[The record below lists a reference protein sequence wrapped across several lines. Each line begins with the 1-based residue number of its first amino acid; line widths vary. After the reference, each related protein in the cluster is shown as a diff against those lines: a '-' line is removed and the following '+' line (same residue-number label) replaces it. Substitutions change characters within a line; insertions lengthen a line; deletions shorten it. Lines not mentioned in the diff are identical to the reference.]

1 MIRAAVFTALLSASL
16 LQVNADE
23 PAAVPPPPLS
33 IDTLYHPKNRFKY
46 VESASPATRWITADD
61 GSPRLLIRRDKGWMQ
76 IDPQAKR
83 GDDAEPEKLWP
94 GTETLVSQLT
104 SLGDVDE
111 KKARGIVAGWI
122 MSDRSLDKTLLRIDD
137 SIAIVGFKQN
147 PRWITRQSSHWND
160 ATLSPD
166 GQRVAFVQDHDLYV
180 MNIETG
186 RMMRVTDDGSPTRL
200 NGRLDWVYQEEVY
213 GRGNFKAFWW
223 SDDSRSI
230 ALLRID
236 NSKVRTYTFTTSD
249 GPRGGTV
256 AERYPKSGDPNPLAE
271 LWVVTLGQSSEDSVS
286 LKPIFTP
293 ASSDAADDSLIVR
306 VGWRPESTELVF
318 AQTNRVQSELT
329 LWRYDASSGAPP
341 TPIVRESSNQWLEI
355 LGLPQ
360 WLSGGDFLWLSDLP
374 SGRRR
379 VWRISEDG
387 SRRIPLTPENFDVR
401 ELVGVDQDNSV
412 GWVTGDIQR
421 GIVGQHL
428 YQFSLD
434 SDNTNS
440 DKIERLTDDLP
451 WHNISISDDHR
462 WIVDRAS
469 SLTEPTVTSLIAIR
483 SSIDD
488 RNATAANVQLD
499 EKTPESI
506 EPFRLHTETL
516 RLPGKPVDPVW
527 ATVKTPDG
535 LELPG
540 YVFPPVGHEKVAAG
554 KDKESKKFP
563 VLIEVY
569 GGPLAPSVRDSWSS
583 TRYLFH
589 QFLANEGIGVMVVDN
604 RSSGGR
610 GLADAWSIHRRVGEL
625 ETQDMVAATDWL
637 KSQAWVDGDRI
648 GIRGWSFGGFLTLHA
663 MTHSKAFA
671 VGVAGGSVTDW
682 HNYDS
687 IYTERYMGLPSDNK
701 AGYESTSPVKSAD
714 KLHGRVLLLHGEV
727 DDNVHLANTLQ
738 MAEALQNAGKPFDM
752 MIYPGSAH
760 GIRHGMPTYHLM
772 ITTCEFLR
780 RELK

>member
-1 MIRAAVFTALLSASL
+1 MIRAAIFTALLLASL
-16 LQVNADE
+16 PRACAD
-23 PAAVPPPPLS
+23 PAAAAAPPPLS

-46 VESASPATRWITADD
+46 IESTSPATRWITTEA
-61 GSPRLLIRRDKGWMQ
+61 GSPRLLIRREKGWMQ
-76 IDPQAKR
+76 IDPQANR
-83 GDDAEPEKLWP
+83 GGDAESETLWP

-104 SLGDVDE
+104 SLGGVDE
-111 KKARGIVAGWI
+111 KKARDIVAAWI
-122 MSDRSLDKTLLRIDD
+122 LSDRSLDTSLLRIDG
-137 SIAIVGFKQN
+137 SIAIVGFKQQ

-166 GQRVAFVQDHDLYV
+166 GQRVAFVQDYDLYV

-186 RMMRVTDDGSPTRL
+186 RMLRVTDDGSPTRF

-236 NSKVRTYTFTTSD
+236 NSKVRTFTFATSD
-249 GPRGGTV
+249 GPRGGTI
-256 AERYPKSGDPNPLAE
+256 AQRYPKSGDPNPSAE
-271 LWVVTLGQSSEDSVS
+271 LWVVTLGQSATDPMS
-286 LKPIFTP
+286 LKPVFTP
-293 ASSDAADDSLIVR
+293 SSDDTENDSLIVR
-306 VGWRPESTELVF
+306 VGWRPNSTELIF
-318 AQTNRVQSELT
+318 ARTNRVQSDLT
-329 LWRYDASSGAPP
+329 LWRYDVSSGTAA
-341 TPIVRESSNQWLEI
+341 TPIVRESSNQWLEVI
-355 LGLPQ
+355 GLPH
-360 WLSGGDFLWLSDLP
+360 WLPGGDFLWLSDLP

-387 SRRIPLTPENFDVR
+387 SRRVPLTPENFDVR
-401 ELVGVDQDNSV
+401 ELVAVDKDNSI

-421 GIVGQHL
+421 GVVGQHL
-428 YQFSLD
+428 YQFSLA
-434 SDNTNS
+434 SDNS
-440 DKIERLTDDLP
+440 KSGKIERLTDGRP
-451 WHNISISDDHR
+451 WHNVTISDDHR
-462 WIVDRAS
+462 WMIDRAS
-469 SLTEPTVTSLIAIR
+469 SLTEPTTTSLVAIGTPQAKSDAGEPLHLHSEMLRFPGQPIA
-483 SSIDD
+483 
-488 RNATAANVQLD
+488 
-499 EKTPESI
+499 
-506 EPFRLHTETL
+506 
-516 RLPGKPVDPVW
+516 PVW

-540 YVFPPVGHEKVAAG
+540 YVFPPADHEKVVPGTAG
-554 KDKESKKFP
+554 ESTRFP
-563 VLIEVY
+563 VLVEVY

-583 TRYLFH
+583 NRYLFH
-589 QFLANEGIGVMVVDN
+589 QFLALQGIGVMVVDN

-610 GLADAWSIHRRVGEL
+610 GLADTWSIHRRVGEL

-637 KSQAWVDGDRI
+637 KSQPWVDGDRL

-663 MTHSKAFA
+663 MTHSKVFA

-687 IYTERYMGLPSDNK
+687 IYTERYMGLPADNT
-701 AGYESTSPVKSAD
+701 AGYESTSPLKAAQR
-714 KLHGRVLLLHGEV
+714 LHGRVLLLHGEV

-760 GIRHGMPTYHLM
+760 GVRHGMPTYHLM
-772 ITTCEFLR
+772 MTTWEFLH
-780 RELK
+780 RELKKPQNVR